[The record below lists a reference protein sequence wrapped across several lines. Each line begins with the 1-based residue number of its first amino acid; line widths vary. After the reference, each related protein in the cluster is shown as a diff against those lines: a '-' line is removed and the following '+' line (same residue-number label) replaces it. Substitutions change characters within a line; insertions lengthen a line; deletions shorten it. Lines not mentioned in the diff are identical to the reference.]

1 MRKRENKQKNKYLIT
16 FIQNYLGSGQESVS
30 PGLTNKY
37 GSLQKNWVIDFA
49 QIKMVEQI
57 GVGRLG
63 EVWKGR
69 WRASPVA
76 VKKLNTQFLTPQQI
90 DELNGSGEFLKNKIV

>member
-1 MRKRENKQKNKYLIT
+1 
-16 FIQNYLGSGQESVS
+16 
-30 PGLTNKY
+30 
-37 GSLQKNWVIDFA
+37 
-49 QIKMVEQI
+49 MVEQI

-76 VKKLNTQFLTPQQI
+76 VKKLNTQFLTPT
-90 DELNGSGEFLKNKIV
+90 NRRT